1 MQPGSAF
8 GAVEREIAPLRAE
21 LVAHPMYARI
31 ARLEDVHAFM
41 ELHVFAVWD
50 FMSLVKALQR
60 ELTSLDFAWRPRGD
74 GRARRFVNEIVVA
87 EESDHDGRGGYTS
100 HFELYVRAMQEAGA
114 STAAI
119 ERTQRLLELGRPVDE
134 ALAEAPR
141 PARAFSEA
149 TFQTIAG
156 GSLPR
161 IAAAFTLGRED
172 VIPDMFTALV
182 RDLSSRGG
190 GSLATFA
197 DYLRRHIEI
206 DGEQHGP
213 MSRHL
218 LECVCGDDRRAWR
231 EACDGAAEAL
241 RARIALWDA
250 VVAQID
256 ARRGLAHAQAR

>member
-1 MQPGSAF
+1 MHPLTGCA
-8 GAVEREIAPLRAE
+8 AIEHELAPLRAR
-21 LVAHPMYARI
+21 LVGHAMYS
-31 ARLEDVHAFM
+31 RLETLADVRRFM

-60 ELTSLDFAWRPRGD
+60 ELTSLDLAWRPRGD

-87 EESDHDGRGGYTS
+87 EESDDDGRGGYTS
-100 HFELYVRAMQEAGA
+100 HFELYLRAMHEAGA
-114 STAAI
+114 STTAI
-119 ERTQRLLELGRPVDE
+119 ERTVRALSLGKPVVE
-134 ALAEAPR
+134 ALADAPR
-141 PARAFSEA
+141 AARTFCSA
-149 TFQTIAG
+149 TFQTIVR

-161 IAAAFTLGRED
+161 IAASFTLGRED
-172 VIPDMFTALV
+172 VIPDMFKALV
-182 RDLSSRGG
+182 DDLSARGG

-197 DYLRRHIEI
+197 DYLERHIAI

-218 LECVCGDDRRAWR
+218 LQSVCGDDPRAWR

-250 VVAQID
+250 IVAELEMQ
-256 ARRGLAHAQAR
+256 RGSTRVEAH